1 MMITGH
7 DVEALR
13 RFPHHCAIGVFRGE
27 DYVPCD
33 KMAVAG
39 FTSEFDGEVN
49 TDAICAYH
57 AHMLGKQGEL
67 VPLYQ
72 LLGGAE

>member
-1 MMITGH
+1 MISGH
-7 DVEALR
+7 DIDSLR
-13 RFPHHCAIGVFRGE
+13 RFPHHCEVGVTRKDE
-27 DYVPCD
+27 YEPCD

-39 FTSEFDGEVN
+39 YTSEFDGEVH

-57 AHMLGKQGEL
+57 AHMLGRYGEL

-72 LLGGAE
+72 LLGGDA